1 MKEYQER
8 GQLKAAQAI
17 FDDLDAP
24 GRLFV
29 ASQMGATA
37 TRRLNPLDRAKV
49 VGQEAS
55 RLIGELNGAMPR
67 DDGAPMPPMSRSLR
81 QCVEEAMERITVAE
95 MRNAMIVTGQ
105 PGFESRSLEDRDGLW
120 QDLRDIAPDVA
131 DEMERR
137 LGIGRDRAYDYAT
150 VVELWPQVEARLRA
164 EGSTA
169 YLDDLAG
176 DAQGRTQSWGD
187 KGDEVEEAAAASFR
201 PEAVWSTD
209 IEPATGLRWAAVAPI
224 VGH

>member
-1 MKEYQER
+1 V
-8 GQLKAAQAI
+8 KAAQAI
-17 FDDLDAP
+17 FDDLDEP
-24 GRLFV
+24 GRLLV
-29 ASQMGATA
+29 ASQMGTTA

-55 RLIGELNGAMPR
+55 RLIGELNSAMAK
-67 DDGAPMPPMSRSLR
+67 DDGAPLPAMSRSQR
-81 QCVEEAMERITVAE
+81 QSVEEAVERITVAE

-105 PGFESRSLEDRDGLW
+105 PGFTNRSLENRDGLW
-120 QDLRDIAPDVA
+120 QDLKDIAPEVEA
-131 DEMERR
+131 ELQRR

-176 DAQGRTQSWGD
+176 DAQGRTLSWGD
-187 KGDEVEEAAAASFR
+187 KGDEAEALAAVSFR
-201 PEAVWSTD
+201 SYK
-209 IEPATGLRWAAVAPI
+209 PARI
-224 VGH
+224 